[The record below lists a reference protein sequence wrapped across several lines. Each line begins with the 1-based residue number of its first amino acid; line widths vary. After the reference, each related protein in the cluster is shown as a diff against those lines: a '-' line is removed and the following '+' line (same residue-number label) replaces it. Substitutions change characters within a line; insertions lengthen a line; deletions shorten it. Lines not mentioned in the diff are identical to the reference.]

1 MATITHKGNQ
11 IHTKGSLPALGSKA
25 PDFRLT
31 KADLGDVGL
40 KDFAGKVKVLDIVPS
55 LDTSVCALSAK
66 RFDKDVGGHEG
77 VVLLNISADLPFA
90 ASRFCK
96 AEGLSSII
104 SLSEMRDRSFGVD
117 YGVEIVDGVLAGL
130 LSRAVLVLDEND
142 KVVYHEQVPEIGKE
156 PDYDAALGAMKK
168 ALSAR
173 SSFRGGV

>member
-40 KDFAGKVKVLDIVPS
+40 KDFAGKVKVLNIVPS

-66 RFDKDVGGHEG
+66 RFDKEIAGHAG
-77 VVLLNISADLPFA
+77 AVLLNISADLPFA

-96 AEGLSSII
+96 AEGLANIVT
-104 SLSEMRDRSFGVD
+104 LSEMRDKAFGAD

-130 LSRAVLVLDEND
+130 LSRAVVILDEND
-142 KVVYHEQVPEIGKE
+142 KVVYHEQVPEIGQE
-156 PDYDAALGAMKK
+156 PNYEAALVAAKK
-168 ALSAR
+168 ALAAKASVK
-173 SSFRGGV
+173 G